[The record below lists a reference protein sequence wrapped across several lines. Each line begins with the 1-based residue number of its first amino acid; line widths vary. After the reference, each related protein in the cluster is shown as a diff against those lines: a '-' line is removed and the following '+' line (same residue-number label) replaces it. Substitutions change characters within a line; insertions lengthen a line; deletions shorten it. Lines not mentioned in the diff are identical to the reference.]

1 VKLYKDLIFFFNKKI
16 NVDFNLICIFQLI
29 IPILDFMGL
38 ALLVPIISFISNPN
52 IFKNN
57 YFFNDKFNYLRNIY
71 DHNLI
76 YILLFV
82 LFIFFLFKNLFI
94 FFFEYKKNLFFY
106 NLEIYLSQK
115 INNIYHQLPYDFFK
129 KSNSSALV
137 KNVISEPYFFYSI
150 IRSFFSLISEILFLF
165 LILIFL
171 TIIQPLATI
180 LVLLIYSV
188 IGFCFYEFNK
198 KKIYKWGLNRQI
210 NEDLRYKHLY
220 QSFQG
225 IKEIKLY
232 KLEKSFQDVFTKYHS
247 IISSE
252 KRKIDTIQQLPRLVV
267 ETFTILNIIIL
278 IFLSNL
284 YFKND
289 INLLFPILVAFGLSA
304 IRIIPSLGRI
314 LSALQNIKYS
324 YASIE
329 KLKFEFNRGEKRSE
343 YFAFTKPLIFNN
355 EIILNNISFKYSDS
369 NFDILKK
376 INFII
381 KKGSCVGIVGDSG
394 AGKSTLIDLILG
406 LSNPTVG
413 SILVDNVDIYSNI
426 SGWQKNIGYVPQN
439 IFLLDDTLKNNI
451 IFGYDHQNFDRERF
465 NAILEK
471 SQINKFLPSIS
482 NGIETQIGERGVKL
496 SGGQIQRIGIARAL
510 YRNPSLLILDESTN
524 ALDLKTEGE
533 IVNLVN
539 DLRPDLTII
548 IISHRKSTLNK
559 CQKILQ
565 IDNNF

>member
-1 VKLYKDLIFFFNKKI
+1 
-16 NVDFNLICIFQLI
+16 
-29 IPILDFMGL
+29 
-38 ALLVPIISFISNPN
+38 
-52 IFKNN
+52 
-57 YFFNDKFNYLRNIY
+57 
-71 DHNLI
+71 
-76 YILLFV
+76 
-82 LFIFFLFKNLFI
+82 
-94 FFFEYKKNLFFY
+94 
-106 NLEIYLSQK
+106 
-115 INNIYHQLPYDFFK
+115 
-129 KSNSSALV
+129 
-137 KNVISEPYFFYSI
+137 
-150 IRSFFSLISEILFLF
+150 
-165 LILIFL
+165 
-171 TIIQPLATI
+171 
-180 LVLLIYSV
+180 
-188 IGFCFYEFNK
+188 
-198 KKIYKWGLNRQI
+198 
-210 NEDLRYKHLY
+210 
-220 QSFQG
+220 
-225 IKEIKLY
+225 
-232 KLEKSFQDVFTKYHS
+232 
-247 IISSE
+247 
-252 KRKIDTIQQLPRLVV
+252 
-267 ETFTILNIIIL
+267 
-278 IFLSNL
+278 
-284 YFKND
+284 
-289 INLLFPILVAFGLSA
+289 
-304 IRIIPSLGRI
+304 LGRI

>member
-1 VKLYKDLIFFFNKKI
+1 
-16 NVDFNLICIFQLI
+16 
-29 IPILDFMGL
+29 M
-38 ALLVPIISFISNPN
+38 
-52 IFKNN
+52 
-57 YFFNDKFNYLRNIY
+57 
-71 DHNLI
+71 
-76 YILLFV
+76 
-82 LFIFFLFKNLFI
+82 
-94 FFFEYKKNLFFY
+94 
-106 NLEIYLSQK
+106 
-115 INNIYHQLPYDFFK
+115 
-129 KSNSSALV
+129 
-137 KNVISEPYFFYSI
+137 
-150 IRSFFSLISEILFLF
+150 F

-188 IGFCFYEFNK
+188 IGFCFYKFNK

-210 NEDLRYKHLY
+210 NEDFRYKHLY

-232 KLEKSFQDVFTKYHS
+232 KLEKSFQDIFAKYHS

-252 KRKIDTIQQLPRLVV
+252 KRKIDTIQQLPRLVI

-304 IRIIPSLGRI
+304 IRIIPSLGKI

-329 KLKFEFNRGEKRSE
+329 KLKFEINRGEKRSE
-343 YFAFTKPLIFNN
+343 YSAFTNPLIFNN
-355 EIILNNISFKYSDS
+355 EIILNNISFKYTDS

-406 LSNPTVG
+406 LSNPTDG
-413 SILVDNVDIYSNI
+413 SILVDNVDIHSNI
-426 SGWQKNIGYVPQN
+426 LGWQKNIGYVPQN
-439 IFLLDDTLKNNI
+439 IFLLDDTLKNNV
-451 IFGYDHQNFDRERF
+451 IFGYDHQNFDRTRF

-524 ALDLKTEGE
+524 ALDLKTEEE

-539 DLRPDLTII
+539 DLRPELTII
-548 IISHRKSTLNK
+548 IVSHRKSTLNK

-565 IDNNF
+565 IDNSF

>member
-1 VKLYKDLIFFFNKKI
+1 MRLYKDLIFFFNKKI
-16 NVDFNLICIFQLI
+16 NVDFNLVCIFQFI
-29 IPILDFMGL
+29 IPILDFIGL
-38 ALLVPIISFISNPN
+38 ILLVPIISFISNPN

-57 YFFNDKFNYLRNIY
+57 YFFNELFIHLSNIY
-71 DHNLI
+71 DDNLI
-76 YILLFV
+76 YILFFF

-115 INNIYHQLPYDFFK
+115 INDIYHQLPYNFFK
-129 KSNSSALV
+129 KSNSSVLV

-150 IRSFFSLISEILFLF
+150 IRSFFSLINEILFLF

-188 IGFCFYEFNK
+188 IGFCFYKFNK

-210 NEDLRYKHLY
+210 NEDFRYKHLY

-232 KLEKSFQDVFTKYHS
+232 KLEKSFQDIFAKYHS

-252 KRKIDTIQQLPRLVV
+252 KRKIDTIQQLPRLVI

-304 IRIIPSLGRI
+304 IRIIPSLGKI

-329 KLKFEFNRGEKRSE
+329 KLKFEINRGEKRSE
-343 YFAFTKPLIFNN
+343 YSAFTNPLIFNN
-355 EIILNNISFKYSDS
+355 EIILNNISFKYTDS
-369 NFDILKK
+369 NFLK
-376 INFII
+376 
-381 KKGSCVGIVGDSG
+381 
-394 AGKSTLIDLILG
+394 
-406 LSNPTVG
+406 SN
-413 SILVDNVDIYSNI
+413 LR
-426 SGWQKNIGYVPQN
+426 
-439 IFLLDDTLKNNI
+439 LLL
-451 IFGYDHQNFDRERF
+451 
-465 NAILEK
+465 
-471 SQINKFLPSIS
+471 
-482 NGIETQIGERGVKL
+482 
-496 SGGQIQRIGIARAL
+496 
-510 YRNPSLLILDESTN
+510 
-524 ALDLKTEGE
+524 
-533 IVNLVN
+533 
-539 DLRPDLTII
+539 
-548 IISHRKSTLNK
+548 
-559 CQKILQ
+559 C
-565 IDNNF
+565 